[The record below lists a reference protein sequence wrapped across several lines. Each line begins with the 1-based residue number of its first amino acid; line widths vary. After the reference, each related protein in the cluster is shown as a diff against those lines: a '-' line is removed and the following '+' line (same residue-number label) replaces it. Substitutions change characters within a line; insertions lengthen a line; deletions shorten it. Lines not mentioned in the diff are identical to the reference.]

1 MNKFFLFFLIL
12 IYSCS
17 LNSKSSFWTKTKKTE
32 LDKSFTKTL
41 FQDIEPNENEFNP
54 KLKIKIPDIV
64 ENILNYDLNNDGFTP
79 NRISNE
85 NFSKFKFSRIE
96 NFSDYEPN
104 VLVNQN
110 NIFFFDNKGSIINF
124 NKESE
129 IVWKKNYYSKAEKKK

>member
-54 KLKIKIPDIV
+54 KLKIKI
-64 ENILNYDLNNDGFTP
+64 NLFFLNLCHVDSTIKNLTFLIIKRYFLKK
-79 NRISNE
+79 S
-85 NFSKFKFSRIE
+85 FKTYF
-96 NFSDYEPN
+96 
-104 VLVNQN
+104 
-110 NIFFFDNKGSIINF
+110 
-124 NKESE
+124 
-129 IVWKKNYYSKAEKKK
+129 